1 MQIIIRLLGCLKAK
15 KIGNY
20 LTNFVFIIQA
30 MTIIVSHF
38 AYAEVD
44 PPLSNCQDILS
55 NQGKRVFS
63 DLGIDQKSSLVKK
76 LRKLKSEYLVKQKD
90 EFNNKMNHFNWMFH
104 RLIFKEE
111 SITINGVIYLIIQ
124 PLGAGT
130 EGNVFWVEHEGSQYV
145 LKIYNPGKELSKGLT
160 QQIKEFNDKKV
171 PSPRVEFVE
180 YQKEGDLILLS
191 EPIVIPVQFLLDSEK
206 LNSEEK
212 DLINQGYLD
221 FIKRQRIDGSVRK
234 INVGLDIDS
243 LNFLVFD
250 FG

>member
-1 MQIIIRLLGCLKAK
+1 MEIIIRLLGCLKAK
-15 KIGNY
+15 EFCHY

-38 AYAEVD
+38 AYAEID
-44 PPLSNCQDILS
+44 PPVSTCQGILS
-55 NQGKRVFS
+55 NHGKRIFS
-63 DLGIDQKSSLVKK
+63 DLGIDQKSSLVEK
-76 LRKLKSEYLVKQKD
+76 LRKLKSEYLVKQKN

-111 SITINGVIYLIIQ
+111 SITINGITYLIIQ

-130 EGNVFWVEHEGSQYV
+130 EGNVFWVEHEGSQFV

-171 PSPRVEFVE
+171 PSPRVEIVE

-212 DLINQGYLD
+212 ELVNQGYLD
-221 FIKRQRIDGSVRK
+221 FIKRQGIDGSVRK